1 MTVRIN
7 IQDGQMR
14 RRIVKWHTLE
24 TLGIGFAELIYQYI
38 NIVFTVKHIINDL
51 ITLSLAVNKWWNIF
65 KKHLTTIFSEFDTEK
80 NLQ

>member
-1 MTVRIN
+1 MIVRIN

-24 TLGIGFAELIYQYI
+24 TLGVGFAELIYQYI
-38 NIVFTVKHIINDL
+38 NIVFTVKHIINEL
-51 ITLSLAVNKWWNIF
+51 ITNGETFS
-65 KKHLTTIFSEFDTEK
+65 KKYLTTIFSEFDTEK